1 MHKMALDENEDMDE
15 K

>member
-1 MHKMALDENEDMDE
+1 MALDENEDMDE